1 MMGLVTL
8 GEKKKKK
15 TTHQKVRRQLSAS
28 QEEGPYKHKISQH
41 LDFGLPDFRT
51 VRNMCLI

>member
-15 TTHQKVRRQLSAS
+15 THQKVRRQLSAS